1 VHVAWVVWVF
11 PFFRERRDLVIKTSD
26 VGGPLVYRTA
36 PEVEVSYNNVLVK
49 SVVDR
54 CDSKGVLSMSWNQC
68 TGRHSKGPLS
78 KLYRLLCRA
87 VGRYMS

>member
-1 VHVAWVVWVF
+1 MF
-11 PFFRERRDLVIKTSD
+11 PFFRERWDLVIKTCD
-26 VGGPLVYRTA
+26 VGGPLVYRAA
-36 PEVEVSYNNVLVK
+36 PAVEVSYNNILVN

-54 CDSKGVLSMSWNQC
+54 CHLKGVLGMSWNQC
-68 TGRHSKGPLS
+68 TGRHSKGFLS